1 MGAPTEHTVRPNRR
15 GMRSRELVLDAAEQV
30 MATDGFE
37 AATLARVVEESGI
50 PLSSVYHYFGSKD
63 GVLLAVMQRGADR
76 FFADIPELHDR
87 VGTPAEHLC
96 TVVSNTIATLERH
109 PNFLRLLIVF
119 AVQPPNASDGDVVAV
134 VRQVRNTAR
143 RRLRSQLASAF
154 DDDARSSVIHQ
165 LARFTL
171 ATIDGA
177 FIADRSDA
185 GGTLRDMLGPLPDAL
200 VAVRS
205 SLLASQMRSEGPP
218 A

>member
-1 MGAPTEHTVRPNRR
+1 MTVSAATEHTVRPNRR
-15 GMRSRELVLDAAEQV
+15 GVKSRELVLDAAERV

-37 AATLARVVEESGI
+37 AATVARVVEESGV

-76 FFADIPELHDR
+76 FFADIPELHER
-87 VGTPAEHLC
+87 VGTPTEHLR
-96 TVVSNTIATLERH
+96 TVVSNAIVALERH

-143 RRLRSQLASAF
+143 RRLRSQIAIAF
-154 DDDARSSVIHQ
+154 DDDPRSSVIHQ
-165 LARFTL
+165 LARFAL
-171 ATIDGA
+171 AAIDGA
-177 FIADRSDA
+177 FIAARSDS
-185 GGTLRDMLGPLPDAL
+185 GGAFRDMLDPLPDAL

-205 SLLASQMRSEGPP
+205 SLLARR
-218 A
+218 